1 MCCNVIYR
9 IMLPLLSQLILEAL
23 GLDRDIS
30 TFAFMFGTFPTA
42 VAVFMFA
49 SLFKC
54 GVSLVS
60 YSL

>member
-1 MCCNVIYR
+1 
-9 IMLPLLSQLILEAL
+9 MLPLLSQLILEAL